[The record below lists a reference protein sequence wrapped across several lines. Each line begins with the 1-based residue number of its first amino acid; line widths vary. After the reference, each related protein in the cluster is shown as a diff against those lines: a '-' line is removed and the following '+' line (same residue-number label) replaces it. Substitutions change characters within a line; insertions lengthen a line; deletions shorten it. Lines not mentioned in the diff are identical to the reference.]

1 MGTWAIATEPQFLAF
16 YNATIGDAHRYAS
29 RLVGSDGARAEDLV
43 QDVYLGLLRSAKAG
57 SLKEVGVGWVL
68 VAIRHRFL
76 DGLRGADREER
87 RLRLVWSRAA
97 AETSEVEIAGGVL
110 SGVQLND
117 RERAAL
123 ILRYVDDLPVAEVAA
138 ALGTTVRGAESLLAR
153 ARVSRS
159 RFGGAEWLIDGSTT
173 SCPGGHLRQSSSPAC
188 ATNSSMS
195 GGTTEPPCVGR
206 WCHAH
211 ASGAALG

>member
-1 MGTWAIATEPQFLAF
+1 MATWAISTEPQFLAF
-16 YNATIGDAHRYAS
+16 YDATIGDAHRYAS
-29 RLVGSDGARAEDLV
+29 RLVGSDQARAEDLV

-57 SLKEVGVGWVL
+57 SLTEVGVGWVL

-87 RLRLVWSRAA
+87 RLRLVWSRAVV
-97 AETSEVEIAGGVL
+97 ETSEVQSTGGVL
-110 SGVQLND
+110 FGVELND

-153 ARVSRS
+153 AKVRVR
-159 RFGGAEWLIDGSTT
+159 GSEV
-173 SCPGGHLRQSSSPAC
+173 RNA
-188 ATNSSMS
+188 
-195 GGTTEPPCVGR
+195 
-206 WCHAH
+206 
-211 ASGAALG
+211 